1 MAPPVT
7 VYMSGCSPL
16 HHFRLI
22 DMLFGGEVPDSRGVF
37 KYRSDIGL
45 VTVNALTGLGQ
56 LLVLRLRK
64 VRVLFAFLVIASTW

>member
-1 MAPPVT
+1 
-7 VYMSGCSPL
+7 
-16 HHFRLI
+16 
-22 DMLFGGEVPDSRGVF
+22 MLFGGEVPDSRGVF

-64 VRVLFAFLVIASTW
+64 VRVLFAFSL